1 MEKLFNNATGMA
13 KHLFGNQN
21 SLYVAQYGWQQ
32 YLGDDTYT
40 FGYIASYKEAADILV
55 EQKQP
60 DLLLFPIVFCYRQYL
75 ELLLK
80 NIYHKNKT
88 SKEYID
94 FIKRSSHNLEKIWK
108 DVKCFIN
115 LSSEDLDA
123 MEELV
128 LVFNQLDPSSMNFRY
143 EFGKDQTRL
152 LSNPITIDTYI
163 MKRFIDAIDDQLRY
177 TYDTP

>member
-1 MEKLFNNATGMA
+1 M
-13 KHLFGNQN
+13 
-21 SLYVAQYGWQQ
+21 
-32 YLGDDTYT
+32 
-40 FGYIASYKEAADILV
+40 
-55 EQKQP
+55 
-60 DLLLFPIVFCYRQYL
+60 
-75 ELLLK
+75 
-80 NIYHKNKT
+80 
-88 SKEYID
+88 
-94 FIKRSSHNLEKIWK
+94 
-108 DVKCFIN
+108 KCFIN